1 MKHLIYILLITSLGI
16 SNTCK
21 AYTNASCRQTIT
33 EEKKLDSKNL
43 LDDIQDKIDQAFLLA
58 LKTKQAEPLILL
70 EENLNKL
77 KRESSSQIIIYW
89 QSYARYYLSI
99 CYLQL
104 DDKTA
109 AKESINEA
117 IDLIEN
123 LKTKNS
129 EDYTLLAYEQSFS
142 CQFKPGI
149 IIPLISKK
157 LKSNCETALEIDSL
171 NMRAYFVLG
180 SNDFYTPE
188 MFGGG
193 KSVEK
198 MLLKAIALPKQKIAN
213 PFLPS
218 WGKENAY
225 ELLIRW
231 YIRKEKWDLAHKYYN
246 EGLKMYPSNFMIQK
260 LASKLK
266 N

>member
-1 MKHLIYILLITSLGI
+1 MKQLLFILFLVNLSLLIPA
-16 SNTCK
+16 K
-21 AYTNASCRQTIT
+21 AYSDFKQIVNENNEI
-33 EEKKLDSKNL
+33 DSKNFL
-43 LDDIQDKIDQAFLLA
+43 FEIQDKIDEAFLLA
-58 LKTKQAEPLILL
+58 LKTKQAEPLVLL

-77 KRESSSQIIIYW
+77 KDENSSGIIVYW
-89 QSYARYYLSI
+89 QSYAKYFLSI

-104 DDKTA
+104 DNTTA
-109 AKESINEA
+109 AKETINKA
-117 IDLIEN
+117 IDLIEG

-157 LKSNCETALEIDSL
+157 LKSNCETALKIDSL

-193 KSVEK
+193 KSAEK
-198 MLLKAIALPKQKIAN
+198 MLLKAISLPNQKIAN

-231 YIRKEKWDLAHKYYN
+231 YIRKEKWDLAQKYYN
-246 EGLKMYPSNFMIQK
+246 EGLKKYPSNFMIQE

-266 N
+266 K